1 MKVEI
6 ITRHA
11 VPNYGSLLQSYA
23 TQVAIE
29 KLGHDSEIINY
40 IRYDEKSKN
49 IAKTLVKGKKWDRNN
64 ITRLIY
70 NFIQVPNYVYQY
82 NRFFKYRKKLLKETK
97 NEYNSLEQL
106 KNNVPI
112 GDVFCSG
119 SDQIWGSIGKDIYD
133 EAYFLSFAEGKKCI
147 SYASS
152 FGKTD
157 LKKEL
162 LYNLNSLLKKYK
174 KILVREDSAKK
185 ILIES
190 GLENVEQVLDPT
202 LLLSKKDWKK
212 LSNNTKLKYK
222 YKYKYVLIYQLHND
236 KKFDEYAKKF
246 AKINGLK
253 LLRISTSIYHIF
265 RNGKLIYLPSPFEF
279 LKLFENAEYILTDSF
294 HATVFSI
301 IYNKKFMNLL
311 PTNKTGT
318 RIESLHRLFNI
329 KERILKDFNDFE
341 SIDFTIDWNEIN
353 SILNQKRKESL
364 KLLKNAIED

>member
-1 MKVEI
+1 MKVEL

-23 TQVAIE
+23 TQFAIE

-49 IAKTLVKGKKWDRNN
+49 LAKTLVKGKKWDKNK

-70 NFIQVPNYVYQY
+70 NLIQVPNYVHQY
-82 NRFFKYRKKLLKETK
+82 NRFFKYRKKLLKESK
-97 NEYNSLEQL
+97 DEYNSLEQL

-112 GDVFCSG
+112 CDVFCSG

-152 FGKTD
+152 FGKTE
-157 LKKEL
+157 LNKEL
-162 LYNLNSLLKKYK
+162 LYNLNRLLKKYK

-185 ILIES
+185 ILKES
-190 GLENVEQVLDPT
+190 GLNNVEQVLDPT
-202 LLLSKKDWKK
+202 LLLSKKDWEK
-212 LSNNTKLKYK
+212 LADNTKLKLKDK
-222 YKYKYVLIYQLHND
+222 YILIYQLHND

-246 AKINGLK
+246 AKIKGLK

-265 RNGKLIYLPSPFEF
+265 RNGKLIYLPSPSEF

-301 IYNKKFMNLL
+301 IYNKKFMNVL
-311 PTNKTGT
+311 PTNKTAT

-329 KERILKDFNDFE
+329 EQRILQDFNDVE

-364 KLLKNAIED
+364 KLLKSAIEE